1 MTSKVK
7 DVLLAVA
14 VLVSLGCFFYGYI
27 QQIRADGEAKTSMEL
42 RTALEKQRELTE
54 KVMERQQACEQAAM
68 VAQRE
73 AEKNKMLA
81 EDLLK
86 KSKK

>member
-7 DVLLAVA
+7 DVLLAIA
-14 VLVSLGCFFYGYI
+14 LLVSLGCFFYGYI
-27 QQIRADGEAKTSMEL
+27 QQTRATTEAETSVKLM
-42 RTALEKQRELTE
+42 TALENQKKIAEEAVAVRI
-54 KVMERQQACEQAAM
+54 ACEKTAIAAYE
-68 VAQRE
+68 Q
-73 AEKNKMLA
+73 AEKNRLLA

>member
-7 DVLLAVA
+7 DVLLAIA
-14 VLVSLGCFFYGYI
+14 ILVSLGCFFYGYI
-27 QQIRADGEAKTSMEL
+27 QQIRATGEAKNSMEL
-42 RTALEKQRELTE
+42 RAELEKQRELT
-54 KVMERQQACEQAAM
+54 KKIMEMQEACEQAARA
-68 VAQRE
+68 AQQE